1 MAGRVVQGLP
11 FTLLG
16 GHLGFEFGAEEK
28 REFRKAALSYLQEA
42 TLDAEGLMQSC
53 KYVLHG
59 VGLQ

>member
-28 REFRKAALSYLQEA
+28 REFRKVVLFYLQE
-42 TLDAEGLMQSC
+42 QSC
-53 KYVLHG
+53 IYVLHG